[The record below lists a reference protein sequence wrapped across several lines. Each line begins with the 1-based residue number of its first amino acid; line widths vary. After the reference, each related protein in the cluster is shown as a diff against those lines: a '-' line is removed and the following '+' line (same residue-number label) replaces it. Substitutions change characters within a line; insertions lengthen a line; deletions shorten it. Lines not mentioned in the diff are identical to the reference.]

1 MSKRAVIVVDIQQD
15 YFPGGRWPLA
25 GVEAAADKAAAVI
38 AAARSAGDLVVHIR
52 HEFPV
57 AEAPFFAPGSEG
69 ARIHP
74 KAEPRAGEP
83 VILKHEVNA
92 FLNTPLDAT
101 LKDAGITDLTIV
113 GSMSHMCVDA
123 ASRAAA
129 DLGYK
134 VTVIEDACATH
145 DLELN
150 GRKVPAADV
159 HAAFMA
165 ALGFAYAEVK
175 TADAWLG
182 A

>member
-15 YFPGGRWPLA
+15 YFPDGRWPLA
-25 GVEAAADKAAAVI
+25 GVEAAADKAASVI

-52 HEFPV
+52 HESP
-57 AEAPFFAPGSEG
+57 AEAPFFAVGTPGT
-69 ARIHP
+69 AIHP
-74 KAEPRAGEP
+74 KAAPQAGEP
-83 VILKHEVNA
+83 VITKTEVNA
-92 FLNTPLDAT
+92 FLKTPLDET
-101 LKDAGITDLTIV
+101 LKQAGVTDVTIV

-123 ASRAAA
+123 ASRAAS

-165 ALGFAYAEVK
+165 ALGFGYAEVT
-175 TADAWLG
+175 TADAYLG